1 VRSFRVGPRPEVS
14 FNGAWLKGT
23 AEDLAI
29 ANDMAGLNLTEDN
42 VLEYLCFYWRMLRPF
57 VCVTDGQDG
66 LNRLPH
72 LSGKTVGRAPR
83 LPAWGG
89 GRRGLLPP
97 PACGLTRPS
106 SVTAGGAPTLQC
118 FLGLSPLHAEACGG

>member
-1 VRSFRVGPRPEVS
+1 MVE
-14 FNGAWLKGT
+14 GT

-66 LNRLPH
+66 LNRH
-72 LSGKTVGRAPR
+72 
-83 LPAWGG
+83 
-89 GRRGLLPP
+89 PP
-97 PACGLTRPS
+97 PLR
-106 SVTAGGAPTLQC
+106 
-118 FLGLSPLHAEACGG
+118 